1 MTGADR
7 RTLWL
12 EAIALCALAVA
23 VRLPHL
29 EHPPIYDELY
39 HVLTGRSWSTEG
51 TLRIADGEYRRSWMF
66 SAITGSMFSVFGE
79 SLTVARV
86 VPLMAGAGLVAAL
99 FVWTRAVA
107 GRRAAWIAGLF
118 LCLSPQAIAL
128 SQFIRFYT
136 LHALAFFAGA
146 ISIYFLVAR
155 LGRPGIG
162 TAAWAA
168 SAVLSLSFAVHLQI
182 TTAIGLAGL
191 FGWAALVLGP
201 KVLCAMR
208 DNPAL
213 RWGAAAIAVGGVVL
227 VALAFHSST
236 MARLWKLYNEQA
248 LWAQGM
254 GFRFYH
260 RLFAGSF
267 PTFWSL
273 LPLAA
278 LVAFVRK
285 PGPTLFCAC
294 IFVVAFSFH
303 SFGGMK
309 AARYVFY
316 ATPFLFAIWGMA
328 LAELVPV
335 IGQLLREATAQA
347 ARFGLPARMGT
358 SVQGMVVL
366 AAGLFLV
373 GSNRAFVES
382 YRILRY
388 GPIDLHPGYSVDWA
402 AASEVLK
409 PIAARSDVVITTN
422 ALAAIYYLGDYDFD
436 MNASHLAEADPLRR
450 EFTVDHETGRPA
462 ISTRRSLER
471 VMACHASG
479 LFVTDRWRWHNAR
492 TGIAAQAARFLSD
505 HTVAVGLPKEWN
517 VLAFTWTHNP
527 ATPLS
532 ECPALRGEPGRH
544 PETEG

>member
-1 MTGADR
+1 MMGADR

-29 EHPPIYDELY
+29 DHPPIYDELY

-66 SAITGSMFSVFGE
+66 SALTGWMFSVFGE
-79 SLTVARV
+79 SLAVARV
-86 VPLMAGAGLVAAL
+86 VPLMAGAGLVVAL
-99 FVWTRAVA
+99 FVWTRSVA

-118 LCLSPQAIAL
+118 LCLSPHAIAL

-136 LHALAFFAGA
+136 LHALAFFVGA
-146 ISIYFLVAR
+146 ISIYFLVHR
-155 LGRPGIG
+155 SGRPGIG
-162 TAAWAA
+162 TAAWAV

-191 FGWAALVLGP
+191 FGWAVLVLGP
-201 KVLCAMR
+201 KGLGAMR

-213 RWGAAAIAVGGVVL
+213 RWGAAAIAVGGVLL
-227 VALAFHSST
+227 VALAFHSGT

-248 LWAQGM
+248 LWAQGT
-254 GFRFYH
+254 GFRYYH
-260 RLFAGSF
+260 WLFADRY
-267 PTFWSL
+267 PTLWGL
-273 LPLAA
+273 LPLAT
-278 LVAFVRK
+278 LLAFVRR

-294 IFVVAFSFH
+294 ILIVALSLH

-309 AARYVFY
+309 AGRYVFY
-316 ATPFLFAIWGMA
+316 TMPFLFVIWGVA

-335 IGQLLREATAQA
+335 IGQLLREATARA
-347 ARFGLPARMGT
+347 ARFGLPPRMGT
-358 SVQGMVVL
+358 LLPGMAVL
-366 AAGLFLV
+366 ATGLFLV

-409 PIAARSDVVITTN
+409 PIADRSDVVITTN

-436 MNASHLAEADPLRR
+436 MNASHLLEADPLRR
-450 EFTVDHETGRPA
+450 EFTVDHETGRPV
-462 ISTRRSLER
+462 ISTGRSLER
-471 VMACHASG
+471 IIGCHGSG

-492 TGIAAQAARFLSD
+492 TGIGAQEARFLSD
-505 HTVAVGLPKEWN
+505 HAVAVELPREWN
-517 VLAFTWTHNP
+517 VLAFTWTHSP
-527 ATPLS
+527 ATPIPA
-532 ECPALRGEPGRH
+532 CPAVRGGPGKH
-544 PETEG
+544 ADTEG